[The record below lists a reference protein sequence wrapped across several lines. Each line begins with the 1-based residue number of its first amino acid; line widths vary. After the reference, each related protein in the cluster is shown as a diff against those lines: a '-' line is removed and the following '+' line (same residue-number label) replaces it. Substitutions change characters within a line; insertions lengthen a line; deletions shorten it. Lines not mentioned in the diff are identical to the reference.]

1 MKKVQINTDEIK
13 LDQFLKWANIAS
25 TGGEAKYLIQ
35 AGEILVN
42 GVVENR
48 RGRKLKINDIIEVKG
63 TNEKFQVSR

>member
-1 MKKVQINTDEIK
+1 MKQIKINTEEIK
-13 LDQFLKWANIAS
+13 LDQFLKWANIVT

-35 AGEILVN
+35 TGEILVN